1 MVDYSLFKNLDIRI
15 GTIISAN
22 EFPEARNPSYKIK
35 IDFGEL
41 GILRSS
47 AQITKLYEPQ
57 NLIDKQII
65 AVLNLGSRKI
75 ANYES
80 QCLILGAVDNKN
92 VFLLK
97 PIEKTLNG
105 ERVF

>member
-47 AQITKLYEPQ
+47 AQITKLYKPQ

>member
-47 AQITKLYEPQ
+47 AQITKLYKPQ

-80 QCLILGAVDNKN
+80 QCLILGAVDNEN

-97 PIEKTLNG
+97 PKEKTLNG

>member
-1 MVDYSLFKNLDIRI
+1 MIDYSLLKNLDIRT

-22 EFPEARNPSYKIK
+22 KFPEARNPSFKLK

-47 AQITKLYEPQ
+47 AQITKLYKPQ
-57 NLIDKQII
+57 NLINKQII
-65 AVLNLGSRKI
+65 AIINLGSKKI
-75 ANYES
+75 VNYDS
-80 QCLILGAVDNKN
+80 QCLILGAVDKKN

-97 PIEKTLNG
+97 PKEKTLNG